1 VNRPFFFADQDKD
14 YFCKMFAPIPL
25 NLPPFDAKIVNKE
38 GRLYIFDALRKKQLV
53 LTPEEWVRQHWVHRL
68 TREMHYPRSLISLE
82 GGLRLHELNKRSDLV
97 VFDPS
102 GAKILM
108 AEFKAP
114 SVKITQQAFDQ
125 IANYNIVH
133 RIPLLL
139 VSNGL
144 EHYYCEVD
152 FETRSFRFLPELPPY
167 QR

>member
-1 VNRPFFFADQDKD
+1 
-14 YFCKMFAPIPL
+14 MFVPTPL
-25 NLPPFDAKIVNKE
+25 NLPPFDAKIVNKA
-38 GRLYIFDALRKKQLV
+38 GKLYIFDTLRKKQLV
-53 LTPEEWVRQHWVHRL
+53 LTPEEWVRQHWVHHL
-68 TREMHYPRSLISLE
+68 TGAMNYPKSLISLE

-102 GAKILM
+102 GRKILM

-114 SVKITQQAFDQ
+114 SVKISQAAFDQ

-144 EHYYCEVD
+144 DHYYCEVD
-152 FETRSFRFLPELPPY
+152 FETRSFRFLPELPAY
-167 QR
+167 IR

>member
-1 VNRPFFFADQDKD
+1 
-14 YFCKMFAPIPL
+14 MFVPTPL
-25 NLPPFDAKIVNKE
+25 NLPPFDAKIVNK
-38 GRLYIFDALRKKQLV
+38 GGKLYIFDALRKKQLV
-53 LTPEEWVRQHWVHRL
+53 LTPEEWVRQHWVHHL
-68 TREMHYPRSLISLE
+68 TDAMKYPKSLISLE

-102 GAKILM
+102 GHKILM

-114 SVKITQQAFDQ
+114 SVKISQAAFDQ

-144 EHYYCEVD
+144 DHYYCEVD
-152 FETRSFRFLPELPPY
+152 FETRTFRFLPELPVY
-167 QR
+167 TR

>member
-1 VNRPFFFADQDKD
+1 
-14 YFCKMFAPIPL
+14 MFDPIPL
-25 NLPPFDAKIVNKE
+25 NLPPFAAQITDKGGK
-38 GRLYIFDALRKKQLV
+38 LYIFDALRKKQLV
-53 LTPEEWVRQHWVHRL
+53 LTPEEWVRQHWVHYL
-68 TREMHYPRSLISLE
+68 VEEKKYPKTLINVE
-82 GGLRLHELNKRSDLV
+82 GGLRLHELHKRSDLI
-97 VFDPS
+97 VFDTS
-102 GAKILM
+102 GQKILM

-114 SVKITQQAFDQ
+114 SVKITQAAFDQ

-152 FETRSFRFLPELPPY
+152 FEKKSFRFLPELPVY